1 LIQSI
6 SILTTKGKEALNS
19 GIHQLNKVVIDVKE
33 SIVNEFNS
41 FDIEIVFSQPIVA
54 FRNHDYTWI
63 SCDCDCIANEYSP
76 KIIKLSDGSFVQANL
91 TLGIWEI
98 KKNTSTILLWRF
110 NPEYSKPITVYTGH
124 TCEKRI
130 VQANSPLQLEAL
142 PALLFTHSPIEFS
155 RSKIPFSAIACF
167 TDHCDFDTSDNLK
180 LQRSF
185 FKDNGVKITKGF
197 FLNHFSKREDNA
209 SFENQS
215 EELLQWQ
222 KEGHELCYHSLSQS
236 IKSDQVSFEDFE
248 RFLPVENV
256 TVWIDHG
263 FQSYNFSLYKQ
274 FNKDEVY
281 YETLLSQ
288 KSITVLWNY
297 VDCGTSITGVLNQ
310 FNTAKL
316 TLSSFKTA
324 IAPFSLK
331 TRAVM
336 LFKNILF
343 HYDNNPKRV
352 RNYID
357 LLTYSKAFLKHK
369 SINHFISILKNGLP
383 LLQPICMVFL
393 NWKSQKN
400 VPFKMAKYTPLLFKH
415 RLFEKDFFIFQTIE
429 MVDFKKALCQ
439 SNIDELIRE
448 SGVFIAHTYF
458 SVDMNHY
465 SGKLFKNGATLDEV
479 VVDNFNYLA
488 QKINDSSIWNPTLIE
503 LVNYLSNFESILLDI
518 DVNGTIFIKNK
529 TIIIFRPVLT

>member
-1 LIQSI
+1 M
-6 SILTTKGKEALNS
+6 
-19 GIHQLNKVVIDVKE
+19 
-33 SIVNEFNS
+33 
-41 FDIEIVFSQPIVA
+41 
-54 FRNHDYTWI
+54 
-63 SCDCDCIANEYSP
+63 
-76 KIIKLSDGSFVQANL
+76 
-91 TLGIWEI
+91 
-98 KKNTSTILLWRF
+98 
-110 NPEYSKPITVYTGH
+110 
-124 TCEKRI
+124 
-130 VQANSPLQLEAL
+130 
-142 PALLFTHSPIEFS
+142 
-155 RSKIPFSAIACF
+155 
-167 TDHCDFDTSDNLK
+167 
-180 LQRSF
+180 QRSF

-215 EELLQWQ
+215 EELLQWE

-236 IKSDQVSFEDFE
+236 IKSDQESFEDFE

-316 TLSSFKTA
+316 TLSSFKSA

-343 HYDNNPKRV
+343 HYDNNQKRV

-369 SINHFISILKNGLP
+369 SIKHFINILKNGLP
-383 LLQPICMVFL
+383 LLQPICKVFL
-393 NWKSQKN
+393 YWKSQKN
-400 VPFKMAKYTPLLFKH
+400 VPYKMAKYTPLLFKH

-465 SGKLFKNGATLDEV
+465 SGKLFKNDATLDEV

-503 LVNYLSNFESILLDI
+503 FVNYLSNFESILLDI
-518 DVNGTIFIKNK
+518 DVEGTIFLKNK
-529 TIIIFRPVLT
+529 TAIIFRPVLT